1 MPPLQKV
8 PPWVSVMFQVFPL
21 ALCSHFLWGFLLG
34 MLRVT
39 NKNQKR
45 GWTKEEN
52 RRKGAKES
60 KNPSHEPK
68 PYSAR
73 GLSNLP
79 DRGLVNLAG
88 IGFRPG
94 RAAVFGMAACGQ
106 WKNELQEVL
115 RSPGRA
121 PREIHGVVRQ
131 ITGGTGWSGWA
142 LSQLYLNKLATGDD
156 Y

>member
-1 MPPLQKV
+1 
-8 PPWVSVMFQVFPL
+8 
-21 ALCSHFLWGFLLG
+21 

-39 NKNQKR
+39 NKNHKR
-45 GWTKEEN
+45 GRTKEEN
-52 RRKGAKES
+52 RAEES

-88 IGFRPG
+88 VGFRPG
-94 RAAVFGMAACGQ
+94 RAVVFGMAACGQ
-106 WKNELQEVL
+106 WKNELQEVS

-131 ITGGTGWSGWA
+131 ITGG
-142 LSQLYLNKLATGDD
+142 Y
-156 Y
+156 

>member
-8 PPWVSVMFQVFPL
+8 PPWVPVMFQVFPL
-21 ALCSHFLWGFLLG
+21 AFLWGFLLC

-39 NKNQKR
+39 NKNHKR

-52 RRKGAKES
+52 RRKGADES
-60 KNPSHEPK
+60 KNPLHEPK

-79 DRGLVNLAG
+79 DQGLVNLAG
-88 IGFRPG
+88 IGFQPG

-115 RSPGRA
+115 QSPSWA
-121 PREIHGVVRQ
+121 SREIHGVVRQ
-131 ITGGTGWSGWA
+131 ITGGTGWIGWA

-156 Y
+156 F